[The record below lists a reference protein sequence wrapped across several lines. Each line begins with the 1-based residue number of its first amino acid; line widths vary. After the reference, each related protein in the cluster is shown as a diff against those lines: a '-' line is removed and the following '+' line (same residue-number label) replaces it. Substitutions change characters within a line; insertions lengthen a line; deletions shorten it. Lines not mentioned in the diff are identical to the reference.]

1 MIPPRTEEAWKEEFE
16 KYKATPEFQILNTR
30 MSLEEFKRIYYME
43 WHHRILGRIIGV
55 AFILP
60 ASYYIVR
67 RKVPRKFAMGLVGIG
82 ALIGFQGFLGWWMV
96 QSGLRENELVAQD
109 GVPRVSQYRLAAHL
123 GTAFGVYTLMLL
135 MGLSVLRRHKLG
147 RMDPVVR
154 EKLIESLSTP
164 EVKRFRGKVVG
175 LSHIIFLTALSGTSL
190 YGHF

>member
-1 MIPPRTEEAWKEEFE
+1 
-16 KYKATPEFQILNTR
+16 
-30 MSLEEFKRIYYME
+30 ME

-67 RKVPRKFAMGLVGIG
+67 RKVPKKFAMGLVGIG

-175 LSHIIFLTALSGTSL
+175 LSHIIFLTALSGSSL